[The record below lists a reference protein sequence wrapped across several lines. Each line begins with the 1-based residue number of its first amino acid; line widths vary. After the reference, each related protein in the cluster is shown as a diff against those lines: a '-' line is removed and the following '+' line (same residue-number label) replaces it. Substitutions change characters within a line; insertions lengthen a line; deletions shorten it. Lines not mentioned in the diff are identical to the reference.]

1 MTKPPTFL
9 VIALA
14 ITATIALVVVIS
26 LVLFSVPGQSEGIV
40 AYSGGVS
47 ELLLVLLAVGFAITA
62 LTLLILRRRRS

>member
-14 ITATIALVVVIS
+14 FAATIALVVV
-26 LVLFSVPGQSEGIV
+26 LVLMLFSVPGQSDGIS

-47 ELLLVLLAVGFAITA
+47 EVLLIVLAAGTAIAVLTRLLL
-62 LTLLILRRRRS
+62 RRKIS